1 MKVTVIIGYY
11 KKINYL
17 ELILQGL
24 AQQTFEDFEV
34 IIAEDNNELITLDFI
49 STYQKKVSFPL
60 KVVQQED
67 TGFRKNRIL
76 NEAVSQSAGETL
88 IFFDGDCIPHKE
100 CIKEH
105 YINSAEKVILSG
117 RRVMLSK
124 SITNQLLQ
132 ANSFKPISYFKLLLS
147 GSKHI
152 EESVY
157 LPYYW
162 IPKKHKRG
170 LLGCNFSIQ
179 KKSLE
184 EINGF
189 DEDYEKAGVG
199 EDSDIEWRL
208 LKLGYT
214 IVPIKFKAI
223 VYHLFHDSNYLE
235 SDVQFNTIIMN
246 KKIKDNITFCFNGLN
261 NHAQQ

>member
-11 KKINYL
+11 KKIDYL

-24 AQQTFEDFEV
+24 ARQSFEDFEV
-34 IIAEDNNELITLDFI
+34 IIAEDNNEARTLEFITA
-49 STYQKKVSFPL
+49 YQKKVSFPL

-67 TGFRKNRIL
+67 KGFRKNRIL
-76 NEAVSQSAGETL
+76 NEAVSQASGEVL

-105 YINSAEKVILSG
+105 YLNTTEKGILSG

-124 SITNQLLQ
+124 SITDRLLQ
-132 ANSFKPISYFKLLLS
+132 SKSFTTISPLALILS

-152 EESVY
+152 EESIY
-157 LPYYW
+157 LPYSW
-162 IPKKHKRG
+162 IPKKKKRG

-179 KKSLE
+179 KKALQ

-208 LKLGYT
+208 LNLGYT

-223 VYHLFHDSNYLE
+223 VYHLHHDSNYDE
-235 SDVQFNTIIMN
+235 SDVQFNTVIMN
-246 KKIKDNITFCFNGLN
+246 KKIKEGLTFCTNGLN
-261 NHAQQ
+261 KHA

>member
-24 AQQTFEDFEV
+24 ALQSFDDFEV
-34 IIAEDNNELITLDFI
+34 IIAEDNNEHHTIAFI
-49 STYQKKVSFPL
+49 AAYQTKVSFPL
-60 KVVQQED
+60 KLVQQED
-67 TGFRKNRIL
+67 KGFRKNRIL
-76 NEAVSQSAGETL
+76 NEAVSQASGETL

-105 YINSAEKVILSG
+105 YLNTTEKGILSG

-124 SITNQLLQ
+124 RMSERLL
-132 ANSFKPISYFKLLLS
+132 NTHSFTSLSYFDLLFS

-157 LPYYW
+157 LPYSW
-162 IPKKHKRG
+162 IPKKKKRG
-170 LLGCNFSIQ
+170 LLGCNFSIR
-179 KKSLE
+179 KNALL

-223 VYHLFHDSNYLE
+223 VYHLYHDSNYDE
-235 SDVQFNTIIMN
+235 SDVRFNTVIMN
-246 KKIKDNITFCFNGLN
+246 KKIEAGFTFCTNGLN
-261 NHAQQ
+261 NHA

>member
-1 MKVTVIIGYY
+1 MKVTVIISYY

-24 AQQTFEDFEV
+24 ALQSFDDFEV
-34 IIAEDNNELITLDFI
+34 FIAEDNNESITLEFI
-49 STYQKKVSFPL
+49 SNYQKKVSFPL

-67 TGFRKNRIL
+67 KGFRKNRIL
-76 NEAVSQSAGETL
+76 NEAVKQSSGVIL

-105 YINSAEKVILSG
+105 YKNTTEKGILSG

-124 SITNQLLQ
+124 SITDRLL
-132 ANSFKPISYFKLLLS
+132 NTNLFKSISYTELVLS

-152 EESVY
+152 EESIY
-157 LPYYW
+157 LPYSW
-162 IPKKHKRG
+162 IPKKKKRG
-170 LLGCNFSIQ
+170 LLGCNFSLQ
-179 KKSLE
+179 KKALV

-208 LKLGYT
+208 LKLGYA
-214 IVPIKFKAI
+214 IIPIKFKAI
-223 VYHLFHDSNYLE
+223 VYHLHHESNYDE
-235 SDVQFNTIIMN
+235 SDVQFNTVIMN
-246 KKIKDNITFCFNGLN
+246 KKINDGFTFCTNGLK
-261 NHAQQ
+261 NHV

>member
-24 AQQTFEDFEV
+24 SQQSFKDFEV
-34 IIAEDNNELITLDFI
+34 IIAEDNNEPSTVEFI
-49 STYQKKVSFPL
+49 SAYQKKVPFPL

-67 TGFRKNRIL
+67 KGFRKNRIL
-76 NEAVSQSAGETL
+76 NEAVSQAAGETL
-88 IFFDGDCIPHKE
+88 VFFDGDCIPHKE

-105 YINSAEKVILSG
+105 YINTTAKAILSG

-124 SITNQLLQ
+124 SITDRLLQ
-132 ANSFKPISYFKLLLS
+132 ANSFKSISHIELVLS

-152 EESVY
+152 EESIY
-157 LPYYW
+157 LPYSW
-162 IPKKHKRG
+162 IPKKKKRG

-179 KKSLE
+179 KKALE

-199 EDSDIEWRL
+199 
-208 LKLGYT
+208 
-214 IVPIKFKAI
+214 
-223 VYHLFHDSNYLE
+223 
-235 SDVQFNTIIMN
+235 
-246 KKIKDNITFCFNGLN
+246 KIQILNGDY
-261 NHAQQ
+261 

>member
-11 KKINYL
+11 KKTNYL

-24 AQQTFEDFEV
+24 SVQSFKDFEV
-34 IIAEDNNELITLDFI
+34 IIAEDNNESITLEFI
-49 STYQKKVSFPL
+49 SNYQKKVFFHL
-60 KVVQQED
+60 KVVQQKD
-67 TGFRKNRIL
+67 KGFRKNRIL
-76 NEAVSQSAGETL
+76 NEALSQAVGEVI

-105 YINSAEKVILSG
+105 YKNTTEKGILSG

-124 SITNQLLQ
+124 SITDRLLNT
-132 ANSFKPISYFKLLLS
+132 NSFKSISYTELVLS

-152 EESVY
+152 EKSIY
-157 LPYYW
+157 LPYSW
-162 IPKKHKRG
+162 IPKNKKRG
-170 LLGCNFSIQ
+170 LLGCNFSLQ
-179 KKSLE
+179 KKALV

-214 IVPIKFKAI
+214 IIPIKFKAI
-223 VYHLFHDSNYLE
+223 VYHLHHDSNYEE
-235 SDVQFNTIIMN
+235 SDVAFNTFIMN
-246 KKIKDNITFCFNGLN
+246 KKINDGFTFCTNGLN
-261 NHAQQ
+261 NHV